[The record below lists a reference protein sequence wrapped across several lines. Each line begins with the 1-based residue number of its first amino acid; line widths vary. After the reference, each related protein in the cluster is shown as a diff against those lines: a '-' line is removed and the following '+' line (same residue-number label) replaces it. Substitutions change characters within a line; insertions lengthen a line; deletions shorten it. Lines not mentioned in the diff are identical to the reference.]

1 MGRQLFLI
9 DPIGRLRPEKDSSV
23 ALMQAGQRAGEEI
36 WAAQPSDLAAEEGGP
51 RVLAAPITAEPW
63 YSAGEA
69 CWQPLSHFQRVWMRK
84 DPPVD
89 EAYLYATHLLELAES
104 QGVQVLNRPASL
116 RAWNEKLGALQFP
129 ELMAPTLVASDVELL
144 RQFAAT
150 HGEVV
155 LKPLGGRAGQGV
167 IRSSGQAPGLGA
179 LLELVTQQ
187 QQLPVMIQ
195 AFLPQVSEGDKRILL
210 VNGEPLGAVNRKPKA
225 GEFRSNLAVGGQP
238 EATDLSPRERQICEV
253 LRPALIEAGLFF
265 VGIDVIAGHLSE
277 INVTSPTGIR
287 EVEQLGK
294 IPLAD
299 LTQQHLLQG

>member
-36 WAAQPSDLAAEEGGP
+36 WAAQPSDLAGGEGGP

-69 CWQPLSHFQRVWMRK
+69 RWQPLSQFQQVWMRK

-89 EAYLYATHLLELAES
+89 EAYLYATHLLELAER

-167 IRSSGQAPGLGA
+167 IRSSGEAPGLGA

-238 EATDLSPRERQICEV
+238 EATDLSPRERQICDV

-299 LTQQHLLQG
+299 LTQQRLLRG